1 MDERLRQV
9 LILDMDP
16 DTLISL
22 QQVLERA
29 NVDTTITWD
38 ESEARQLLA
47 ARSFDLIIIG
57 DHPPEVDAAA
67 ILHDLGFLGIPAS
80 LILLGTVLAK
90 DIEYF
95 RGLGA
100 IGVVPRQDPLEI
112 LEQVARAF
120 SLMPSKATPEKVGLA
135 RANSW

>member
-1 MDERLRQV
+1 MDKGLPHV

-22 QQVLERA
+22 QQALERA
-29 NVDTTITWD
+29 NIDTTITWD
-38 ESEARQLLA
+38 KSEVRQLLA

-67 ILHDLGFLGIPAS
+67 ILHDLGFPGIPAS
-80 LILLGTVLAK
+80 LILRETVLAK

-100 IGVVPRQDPLEI
+100 IGVIPRQDPLEV
-112 LEQVARAF
+112 LEQVITALSAVPF
-120 SLMPSKATPEKVGLA
+120 
-135 RANSW
+135 